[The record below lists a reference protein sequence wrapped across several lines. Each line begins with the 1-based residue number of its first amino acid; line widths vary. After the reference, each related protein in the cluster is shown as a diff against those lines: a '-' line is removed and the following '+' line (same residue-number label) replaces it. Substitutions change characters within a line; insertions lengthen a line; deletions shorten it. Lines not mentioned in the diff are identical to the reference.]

1 MKNAFK
7 KKVFGSVLLYNI
19 LLIVVVALFHF
30 AIPVL
35 LNYPPNSIN
44 NEFETLI
51 DMGYKYTQQFITISV
66 LGILVSNVL
75 LIAQIRKINGWQK
88 IADGTLNDEEKKE
101 KIKYVCFT
109 APGKLYLV
117 HVLIPTVAIMIG
129 LPATRSWCFVNSKN
143 FCLYACYFYG
153 SGPSNLYT
161 F

>member
-7 KKVFGSVLLYNI
+7 RKVCGSVLLYNI

-51 DMGYKYTQQFITISV
+51 DMGYKYTQQFIAIAV
-66 LGILVSNVL
+66 LGILASNIL
-75 LIAQIRKINGWQK
+75 LIVQLKKVNGWQK
-88 IADGTLNDEEKKE
+88 IADGTLIDEEKKE

-117 HVLIPTVAIMIG
+117 HVLIPTIAIMIG
-129 LPATRSWCFVNSKN
+129 LPAMRCTEFH
-143 FCLYACYFYG
+143 
-153 SGPSNLYT
+153 
-161 F
+161 